1 MLSKKAQYAFQ
12 ALTFLMEKKDEGP
25 ILISSIATEKD
36 ISLKFLEQILLE
48 MKKGGILA
56 SKKGK
61 GGGYY
66 LNQKPSDI
74 PLAKVIRLIDGP
86 IAMLPCVSLN
96 YYEKCENCDE
106 SVCGI
111 NRVMKEVRDATLKV
125 LENKSLEDIAKTTDF

>member
-25 ILISSIATEKD
+25 ILISSIAAEKD

-48 MKKGGILA
+48 MKKGEILA

-66 LNQKPSDI
+66 LNQEPSDI

-96 YYEKCENCDE
+96 YYEKCGNCDE
-106 SVCGI
+106 TVCGI

-125 LENKSLEDIAKTTDF
+125 LENKSLEDIAKTTDS